1 MDVSIIALILFGSLI
16 LFILLGVPVAF
27 GMGAISLVVGFI
39 FWGGEASIQGFI
51 LGSYGK
57 LLEFTLTALPLYLFM
72 AGILRYSD
80 LADDM
85 YEAIYRWFGGVRGGL
100 AAGTT
105 LIGAIFA
112 AMVGVTSVATATLG
126 LTARPSM
133 LKRGYDNRLTA
144 GVIMAGGTL
153 GIIIPPSILMII
165 YALEANVSA
174 GKLFFA
180 GIGPGIL
187 AALIFMVYALV
198 MSYIRPELGPALKK
212 EERYTLKEKFL
223 SLKGVILPVLVI
235 IGVLAAIFTGLATPT
250 EAASVGVVGALVA
263 AAIKR
268 KLDLNNLKKMLAMTV
283 SLSGMFLWLLIS
295 AVAYARIVSATGV
308 GSWVAGMIS
317 DLDVNRWFILIG
329 MHLIFL
335 ILGMFLDAGAI
346 LFITAPFFIPVA
358 SELGFDMVWF
368 GILWILNMCIG
379 SMTPPFGFSLF
390 VLRGVAPDIK
400 MKEIYMAVIPFCL
413 LYIVVLALV
422 MIFPD
427 IALWLPSKMIE

>member
-174 GKLFFA
+174 GKLFF
-180 GIGPGIL
+180 P
-187 AALIFMVYALV
+187 V
-198 MSYIRPELGPALKK
+198 LGPEFWQRL
-212 EERYTLKEKFL
+212 Y
-223 SLKGVILPVLVI
+223 
-235 IGVLAAIFTGLATPT
+235 
-250 EAASVGVVGALVA
+250 
-263 AAIKR
+263 
-268 KLDLNNLKKMLAMTV
+268 
-283 SLSGMFLWLLIS
+283 LW
-295 AVAYARIVSATGV
+295 
-308 GSWVAGMIS
+308 
-317 DLDVNRWFILIG
+317 
-329 MHLIFL
+329 
-335 ILGMFLDAGAI
+335 
-346 LFITAPFFIPVA
+346 
-358 SELGFDMVWF
+358 
-368 GILWILNMCIG
+368 
-379 SMTPPFGFSLF
+379 SMP
-390 VLRGVAPDIK
+390 
-400 MKEIYMAVIPFCL
+400 
-413 LYIVVLALV
+413 
-422 MIFPD
+422 
-427 IALWLPSKMIE
+427 